1 MLAPWTQVRR
11 MWWYQQGR
19 RRDWMHREVVLS
31 SLLVPTD
38 PLTSMYHCC
47 PRLQHLFGA
56 SSRRLSQQRWSSSS
70 TEEPFTVTAHRCED
84 CTLIGK
90 ANEAKWL
97 SVSEAW
103 GEIMEHQFYHTELM
117 LIIHR
122 FLNDRKG
129 DSKTKIY
136 NMKLKTRTEM
146 WTHGKWHDSREIGK
160 SEGKYG
166 ENRVILLKVLWRVH
180 CWLKHHEYYHVR
192 NLTSG
197 RIPVIP
203 HLDFRPVFQALNQ
216 KLRGFP
222 WQSEWCAKQ
231 GVCI

>member
-1 MLAPWTQVRR
+1 MLAPPWTQVRR

-56 SSRRLSQQRWSSSS
+56 SLSRRLSQQRWSSSS
-70 TEEPFTVTAHRCED
+70 TEEPFTVTARRCED
-84 CTLIGK
+84 CVLIGK

-146 WTHGKWHDSREIGK
+146 WTHGKWHDSGEIGK

-203 HLDFRPVFQALNQ
+203 HLDFRPVF
-216 KLRGFP
+216 
-222 WQSEWCAKQ
+222 
-231 GVCI
+231 